1 MTEPPWDL
9 VVAGPARRAIDRLP
23 DKVALAV
30 LDYLV
35 GPLLE
40 DPQRVGKPLRG
51 DLAGLHSAR
60 VGAYRIVYRTDQLS
74 RTVRVI
80 YIDHRADIYRPR

>member
-1 MTEPPWDL
+1 MTEAPWEL

-23 DKVALAV
+23 ERIAIAV

-60 VGAYRIVYRTDQLS
+60 VGAYRIVYEIDEAN